1 MFITIVAT
9 LLVLGLVIFIHELGH
24 FAVAKRSGIRVEQFS
39 LGFPP
44 KMIGKKIGE
53 TEYCI
58 SWLPL
63 GGYVKIAGQSD
74 LGEAEIKGEPW
85 EFASK
90 PIFTKI
96 AVIAAGPL
104 MNFLLAFFIF
114 SALTLGWGIPA
125 YNTTRIGEVLEN
137 SPAEAVGIEVGDRII
152 SIEDQRV
159 QNWAQI
165 QRAITLNRGKTFQI
179 KLERG
184 NEVKT
189 LVVTLQP
196 EDEILGISPFIEPVV
211 GRVEKGSPAQR
222 AGIRQGD
229 VITAINGKQVTQWRD
244 VVDEI
249 YSHPGESITV
259 EWRRDGEYYK
269 DTVITQMK
277 KQYDAQNRV
286 VEYGAIGISAG
297 FTTKKVGPLQ
307 AIHYG
312 IKQTW
317 ERIYLIL
324 RVIRGLVVGQI
335 SPRLLGGPILI
346 AQMAGETVQWGWKEL
361 FGFAAFLSINLG
373 LINLIPIPIV
383 DGGVIL
389 FLLIEGAIRRPI
401 PKNVRLATTKVG
413 LAIIILL
420 MVYVTFNDI
429 TRLLH

>member
-317 ERIYLIL
+317 ERTYL
-324 RVIRGLVVGQI
+324 
-335 SPRLLGGPILI
+335 
-346 AQMAGETVQWGWKEL
+346 
-361 FGFAAFLSINLG
+361 
-373 LINLIPIPIV
+373 
-383 DGGVIL
+383 
-389 FLLIEGAIRRPI
+389 
-401 PKNVRLATTKVG
+401 
-413 LAIIILL
+413 
-420 MVYVTFNDI
+420 
-429 TRLLH
+429 